1 MVGTSNIT
9 TSTCLEKILHSH
21 VSIHNRGSNSIPAMH
36 NHKTIQNSSYD
47 IITIIIT
54 LHTIDA
60 EAYAF

>member
-1 MVGTSNIT
+1 MAEIPNTT
-9 TSTCLEKILHSH
+9 TSTCLERILYSH
-21 VSIHNRGSNSIPAMH
+21 VSIHNRGGNSIPAMH